1 MVCLTV
7 LFKNSVLA
15 LPGSPVDL
23 AIPGIQSAAHE
34 IAENTTSMPDTWRF
48 GRQQEKPRWLV
59 VTCCEKC
66 LPFLY
71 RRKAQCFIN
80 LSIGGGV
87 VAGVTNTIIL
97 DVVEMAHTQRNVWKI
112 GQIPKS

>member
-1 MVCLTV
+1 MVCLAV
-7 LFKNSVLA
+7 LLKKSVLA

-34 IAENTTSMPDTWRF
+34 IAEDTTSMPDTRRF

-66 LPFLY
+66 LFCIDEKHNASLTY
-71 RRKAQCFIN
+71 LLEK
-80 LSIGGGV
+80 V
-87 VAGVTNTIIL
+87 
-97 DVVEMAHTQRNVWKI
+97 
-112 GQIPKS
+112 